1 MPLSQYPEG
10 NILKEF
16 EYGSVGMTATTNW
29 SKTWTFFEDQW
40 REGNVPIMGTRTHA
54 AWLCSVVFDGARA
67 FEGVTPDLDLHCA
80 RVNDSAKKLFLK
92 PSVSVETWMKL
103 TREGIARF
111 DEKTALYIRP
121 MYWAEREG
129 PWVQAH
135 EPESTQWCLTI
146 YEAPMREPK
155 GFSITL
161 SPYRRPTP
169 ETMPVD
175 TKAGCLYPNNARA
188 LFEAQARGVDNAV
201 VCDMLGNVAELAT
214 SNVFMARDGVVY
226 TPIPNGTFL
235 AGITRQRVIGLLRG
249 SGVTV
254 VETTLKYQDLQ
265 SADEIFSTGNYSKVV
280 PITRIDER
288 KLEFGPMYKKA
299 RALYWEFAHS

>member
-1 MPLSQYPEG
+1 
-10 NILKEF
+10 
-16 EYGSVGMTATTNW
+16 VAAATNW

-40 REGNVPIMGTRTHA
+40 REGNAPIMGSRTHA
-54 AWLCSVVFDGARA
+54 AWLCSIVFDGARA
-67 FEGVTPDLDLHCA
+67 FEGVTPDMDLHCA

-92 PSVSVETWMKL
+92 PSVSVESWMKL
-103 TREGIARF
+103 AHEGIARF
-111 DEKTALYIRP
+111 DQNTALYIRP
-121 MYWAEREG
+121 MYWAEKEG

-135 EPESTQWCLTI
+135 EPESTQWCLVI

-175 TKAGCLYPNNARA
+175 AKAGCLYPNNARA

-214 SNVFMARDGVVY
+214 SNVFMAKGGVVY

-235 AGITRQRVIGLLRG
+235 AGITRQRVIGLLREND
-249 SGVTV
+249 VTV

-265 SADEIFSTGNYSKVV
+265 SADEIFSSGNYSKVV
-280 PITRIDER
+280 PITRIDDR
-288 KLEFGPMYKKA
+288 KLEFGPLYKKA
-299 RALYWEFAHS
+299 RELYWAFAHS